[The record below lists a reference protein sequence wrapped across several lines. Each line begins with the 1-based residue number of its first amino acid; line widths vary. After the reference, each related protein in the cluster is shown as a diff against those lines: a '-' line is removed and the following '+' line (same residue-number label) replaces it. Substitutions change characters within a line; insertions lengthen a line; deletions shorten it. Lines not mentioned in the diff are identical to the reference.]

1 MAFGPD
7 TFFGDHM
14 GFYRALSHSNP
25 WPVPEHEPVE
35 WVAGMENP
43 GEAIRNAAAW
53 LVGHGW
59 ADTDIT
65 RLVGGNALRVLA
77 AVQDNERN

>member
-7 TFFGDHM
+7 SFFGDHM

-53 LVGHGW
+53 LVG
-59 ADTDIT
+59 
-65 RLVGGNALRVLA
+65 GNALRVLA